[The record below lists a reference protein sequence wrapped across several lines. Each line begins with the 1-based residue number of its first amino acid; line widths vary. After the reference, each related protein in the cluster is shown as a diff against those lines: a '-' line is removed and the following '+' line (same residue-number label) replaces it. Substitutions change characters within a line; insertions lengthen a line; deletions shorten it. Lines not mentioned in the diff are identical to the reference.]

1 MSTAAVPAASEA
13 GRAVPRHAVNPWLIA
28 LTVTIAT
35 FMEVLDT
42 SIANVALPHIAGS
55 LGASLDDS
63 NWVLTS
69 YLVAN
74 AMIIPL
80 SSWLSTALG
89 RKRYYMGCV
98 ALFTLTSALCGL
110 ATSLPVL
117 IVWRIVQG
125 LAGGGLQPVSQAIL
139 LDTFPASRRA
149 AGMAVYGVA
158 ALTAP
163 VLGPT
168 LGGWI
173 TDNYSWRWIFY
184 INIPAGLL
192 SLFLNALLVDD
203 PGYLKTERAAL
214 LRRGLRVDYVGIGL
228 IALGLGCLEIVLDK
242 GQEWDWIGSR
252 AIVALMALTALG
264 LVGGFIWE
272 LRHPEPFINLR
283 LLRDRS
289 FLTGCV
295 IIFSTYAV
303 LYGSIL
309 LLPQMMQGLMRYDAT
324 NAGLVLSPAGVFSM
338 VAMILSAVIL
348 RLRVDA
354 RWLIGAGGAVMA
366 LGSYMLV
373 LVNLQAGP
381 LQLIWPR
388 VVQMTGAGL
397 MFAPLAAAAVLYL
410 PKNEMNNA
418 SGLFN
423 MLRNEG
429 SSVGIGL
436 STAVFQRR
444 LQFHSFRLT
453 ESLQPLSDVTTNA
466 LKITGHYFTQ
476 ITGDPALGQLMGLRH
491 PPGPRPAGIRPGL
504 SRLLL
509 GFHPDRAG
517 DHSLDAADETFG
529 GRGGNPHW
537 RMRVYPGK

>member
-1 MSTAAVPAASEA
+1 MDGTPAAA
-13 GRAVPRHAVNPWLIA
+13 PAPARRTNPWLIA

-42 SIANVALPHIAGS
+42 SIANVALPHIAGD
-55 LGASLDDS
+55 LGASVDDA

-74 AMIIPL
+74 AMVIPL

-110 ATSLPVL
+110 ATSLPLL
-117 IVWRIVQG
+117 ILWRVIQG
-125 LAGGGLQPVSQAIL
+125 IAGGGLQPVSQAIL
-139 LDTFPASRRA
+139 LDTFPAERRA

-192 SLFLNALLVDD
+192 SLILNALLVED
-203 PGYLKTERAAL
+203 PDYLKRERLARL
-214 LRRGLRVDYVGIGL
+214 GRGLRIDYVGIGL
-228 IALGLGCLEIVLDK
+228 IALGLGCLEVVLDK
-242 GQEWDWIGSR
+242 GQEWDWFGSR
-252 AIVALMALTALG
+252 AIGVMVALTMIG
-264 LVGGFIWE
+264 LIGGLIWE

-283 LLRDRS
+283 LMRDRS
-289 FLTGCV
+289 FFVGCV
-295 IIFSTYAV
+295 IIASTYAV

-309 LLPQMMQGLMRYDAT
+309 LLPQMMQGLMHYDAT
-324 NAGLVLSPAGVFSM
+324 NAGLVLSPAGLFSM
-338 VAMILSAVIL
+338 ITMIASAVIL

-354 RWLIGAGGAVMA
+354 RWLIAAGAAIMA
-366 LGSYMLV
+366 LGSYQLV
-373 LVNLQAGP
+373 TLNLQAGP
-381 LQLIWPR
+381 LQLVWPR
-388 VVQMTGAGL
+388 VVQMAGAGL
-397 MFAPLAAAAVLYL
+397 MFAPLAAASVLYL
-410 PKNEMNNA
+410 PRTEMNNA

-436 STAVFQRR
+436 STAVLQRR

-453 ESLQPLSDVTTNA
+453 ESLQPLSATVTNA
-466 LKITGHYFTQ
+466 LETTGRFFTQ
-476 ITGDPALGQLMGLRH
+476 VTGDPARGQLMSLRAL
-491 PPGPRPAGIRPGL
+491 RLIRDQQAYAQAFLDCFWVFTLIALAIVPLTFLMKPSVAEGEVH
-504 SRLLL
+504 L
-509 GFHPDRAG
+509 G
-517 DHSLDAADETFG
+517 E
-529 GRGGNPHW
+529 
-537 RMRVYPGK
+537 

>member
-1 MSTAAVPAASEA
+1 MRADGAPA
-13 GRAVPRHAVNPWLIA
+13 PRRRVTNPWLIA

-42 SIANVALPHIAGS
+42 SIANVALPHIAGD
-55 LGASLDDS
+55 LGASIDDA

-98 ALFTLTSALCGL
+98 AIFTLTSALCGL
-110 ATSLPVL
+110 AATLPML
-117 IVWRIVQG
+117 ILWRIVQG
-125 LAGGGLQPVSQAIL
+125 VAGGGLQPVSQAIL
-139 LDTFPASRRA
+139 LDTFPAERRA

-184 INIPAGLL
+184 INIPAGFL
-192 SLFLNALLVDD
+192 SLFLNALLVED
-203 PGYLKTERAAL
+203 PEYLKTERIAI
-214 LRRGLRVDYVGIGL
+214 LRRGLRIDYLGIGL
-228 IALGLGCLEIVLDK
+228 IALGLGCLEVVLDK
-242 GQEWDWIGSR
+242 GQEWDWFGSHAIIALAVLTFIGL
-252 AIVALMALTALG
+252 IGG
-264 LVGGFIWE
+264 LAWE
-272 LRHPEPFINLR
+272 WRHPEPFINLR

-289 FLTGCV
+289 FLVGCI

-309 LLPQMMQGLMRYDAT
+309 LLPQMMQGLMGYDAT
-324 NAGLVLSPAGVFSM
+324 NAGLVLSPAGLFSM
-338 VAMILSAVIL
+338 ITMILSAVIL
-348 RLRVDA
+348 RLRIDA
-354 RWLIGAGGAVMA
+354 RWLIALGGAIMA
-366 LGSYMLV
+366 LGSYWLV
-373 LVNLQAGP
+373 TLNLQAGP
-381 LQLIWPR
+381 LQIVWPR
-388 VVQMTGAGL
+388 VVQMAGAGL

-410 PKNEMNNA
+410 PRTEMNNA

-436 STAVFQRR
+436 STAVLQRR
-444 LQFHSFRLT
+444 VQFHSFRLT
-453 ESLQPLSDVTTNA
+453 ESLQPLGGAAASALDTT
-466 LKITGHYFTQ
+466 GRFFTQ
-476 ITGDPALGQLMGLRH
+476 VTGDPVRGQLMGLR
-491 PPGPRPAGIRPGL
+491 AIRL
-504 SRLLL
+504 IRDQQAYAQA
-509 GFHPDRAG
+509 F
-517 DHSLDAADETFG
+517 LDCFWVFTLIALAIVPLTLFMKRSVAEG
-529 GRGGNPHW
+529 EVHIGE
-537 RMRVYPGK
+537 

>member
-1 MSTAAVPAASEA
+1 MSAAVGPS
-13 GRAVPRHAVNPWLIA
+13 RVVNPWLIA

-42 SIANVALPHIAGS
+42 SIANVALPHIAGN
-55 LGASLDDS
+55 LGASIDDA

-74 AMIIPL
+74 AMVIPL

-110 ATSLPVL
+110 ATSLPML
-117 IVWRIVQG
+117 ILWRLVQG
-125 LAGGGLQPVSQAIL
+125 VAGGGLQPVSQAIL
-139 LDTFPASRRA
+139 LDTFPAERRA

-192 SLFLNALLVDD
+192 SLFLNGLLVED
-203 PGYLKTERAAL
+203 PAYLKCERASL
-214 LRRGLRVDYVGIGL
+214 LLRGLRIDYIGIGL
-228 IALGLGCLEIVLDK
+228 IALGLGCFELVLDK
-242 GQEWDWIGSR
+242 GQEWDWFGSQ
-252 AIVALMALTALG
+252 AIVVLAMLTLLG
-264 LVGGFIWE
+264 LAGGLVWE
-272 LRHPEPFINLR
+272 LHHPQPFINLR

-289 FLTGCV
+289 FLVGC
-295 IIFSTYAV
+295 IIISSTYAV

-309 LLPQMMQGLMRYDAT
+309 LLPQMMQGLMGYDAT
-324 NAGLVLSPAGVFSM
+324 NAGLVLSPAGLFSM
-338 VAMILSAVIL
+338 ITMIMSAMIL

-354 RWLIGAGGAVMA
+354 RWLIGMGGAIMA
-366 LGSYMLV
+366 LGSYWLV
-373 LVNLQAGP
+373 TLNLQAGP
-381 LQLIWPR
+381 LQLVWPR
-388 VVQMTGAGL
+388 VVQMAGAGL
-397 MFAPLAAAAVLYL
+397 MFAPLAAAAVLHL
-410 PKNEMNNA
+410 PKTEMNNA

-436 STAVFQRR
+436 STAVLQRR
-444 LQFHSFRLT
+444 SQLHSFRLT
-453 ESLQPLSDVTTNA
+453 ESLQPLSTATTNA
-466 LKITGHYFTQ
+466 LETTG
-476 ITGDPALGQLMGLRH
+476 ASL
-491 PPGPRPAGIRPGL
+491 PR
-504 SRLLL
+504 
-509 GFHPDRAG
+509 
-517 DHSLDAADETFG
+517 
-529 GRGGNPHW
+529 
-537 RMRVYPGK
+537 

>member
-1 MSTAAVPAASEA
+1 MSVAMAPA
-13 GRAVPRHAVNPWLIA
+13 RVVNPWLIA

-42 SIANVALPHIAGS
+42 SIANVALPHIAGN
-55 LGASLDDS
+55 LGAGIDDA

-110 ATSLPVL
+110 AASLPML
-117 IVWRIVQG
+117 ILWRIVQG
-125 LAGGGLQPVSQAIL
+125 VAGGGLQPVSQAIL
-139 LDTFPASRRA
+139 LDTFPAERRA

-192 SLFLNALLVDD
+192 SLFLNGLFVED
-203 PGYLKTERAAL
+203 PGYLKHERASL
-214 LRRGLRVDYVGIGL
+214 FLRGLRIDYIGISL
-228 IALGLGCLEIVLDK
+228 IALGLGSLEVVLDK
-242 GQEWDWIGSR
+242 GQEWDWFGSQ
-252 AIVALMALTALG
+252 AIVVLTVLTTVGLAMG
-264 LVGGFIWE
+264 LVWE
-272 LRHPEPFINLR
+272 LHHPQPFINLR

-289 FLTGCV
+289 FLVGC
-295 IIFSTYAV
+295 IIVSSTYAV
-303 LYGSIL
+303 LYGSTL

-324 NAGLVLSPAGVFSM
+324 NAGLVLSPAGFASM
-338 VAMILSAVIL
+338 ITMILSAAIL
-348 RLRVDA
+348 RLGVDA
-354 RWLIGAGGAVMA
+354 RWLIGIGGAIMGLSSSWLA
-366 LGSYMLV
+366 MLD
-373 LVNLQAGP
+373 LQAGP
-381 LQLIWPR
+381 LQIVWPR
-388 VVQMTGAGL
+388 VVQMAAAGL

-410 PKNEMNNA
+410 PKTEMNNA
-418 SGLFN
+418 SGLYN

-429 SSVGIGL
+429 SSIGIGL
-436 STAVFQRR
+436 STAVLQRR
-444 LQFHSFRLT
+444 LQLHSFRLT
-453 ESLQPLSDVTTNA
+453 EALQPLSTATTNA
-466 LKITGHYFTQ
+466 LETTGRFFTHL
-476 ITGDPALGQLMGLRH
+476 TGDPSRGQLMGLH
-491 PPGPRPAGIRPGL
+491 AIRLVRDQQAYTQAFLDCFWVFTLIALAIVPL
-504 SRLLL
+504 TLLMK
-509 GFHPDRAG
+509 R
-517 DHSLDAADETFG
+517 SVVE
-529 GRGGNPHW
+529 GNVHI
-537 RMRVYPGK
+537 GE

>member
-1 MSTAAVPAASEA
+1 MSTGAVSAIGSLAPSAA
-13 GRAVPRHAVNPWLIA
+13 RPRVSPWLIA

-42 SIANVALPHIAGS
+42 SIANVALPHIAGN
-55 LGASLDDS
+55 LGASLDDA
-63 NWVLTS
+63 NWVLTG

-89 RKRYYMGCV
+89 RRRYYMGCV
-98 ALFTLTSALCGL
+98 ALFTITSALCGL
-110 ATSLPVL
+110 ATSLPML

-125 LAGGGLQPVSQAIL
+125 IAGGGLQPVSQAIL
-139 LDTFPASRRA
+139 LDTFPPARRT

-184 INIPAGLL
+184 INIPAGIL
-192 SLFLNALLVDD
+192 SLLLNALLVDD
-203 PGYLKTERAAL
+203 PEYLRSERL
-214 LRRGLRVDYVGIGL
+214 QILRRGLRIDYMGIGL
-228 IALGLGCLEIVLDK
+228 FALGLGCLEVVLDK
-242 GQEWDWIGSR
+242 GQEWDWFGSQ
-252 AIVALMALTALG
+252 AIVAMTALTVVGVLG
-264 LVGGFIWE
+264 GLFWE

-283 LLRDRS
+283 LMADRS
-289 FLTGCV
+289 FLTGCI

-324 NAGLVLSPAGVFSM
+324 NAGLVLSPAGLASM
-338 VAMILSAVIL
+338 ITMILSAFIL
-348 RLRVDA
+348 KLRMDA
-354 RWLIGAGGAVMA
+354 RWLIAAGGAIMA
-366 LGSYMLV
+366 LGSYMLAT
-373 LVNLQAGP
+373 LNLQAGP
-381 LQLIWPR
+381 MQMIWPR
-388 VVQMTGAGL
+388 VVQMAGAGL

-410 PKNEMNNA
+410 PKTEMNNA

-436 STAVFQRR
+436 STFVLQRR

-453 ESLQPLSDVTTNA
+453 ESLQPLSTATTNA
-466 LKITGHYFTQ
+466 LEAASRTLTQ
-476 ITGDPALGQLMGLRH
+476 VTGDPARGNLMGLRVLRQLRDQQAYAQAFLDCFWVFTLIAVIIVPLTFLMKRSVAEGEVH
-491 PPGPRPAGIRPGL
+491 
-504 SRLLL
+504 L
-509 GFHPDRAG
+509 G
-517 DHSLDAADETFG
+517 E
-529 GRGGNPHW
+529 
-537 RMRVYPGK
+537 